1 VNAQL
6 ASEPALAQSQIHR
19 FVILNKELSADDGV
33 LTRTGKLRREIIAAR
48 YRALVDAMYDGRT
61 EVRFEP
67 GSGEE
72 AAPADVKIRDAKV
85 VASAQ
90 TRRAA

>member
-1 VNAQL
+1 MRTTDAD
-6 ASEPALAQSQIHR
+6 R
-19 FVILNKELSADDGV
+19 FVAYY
-33 LTRTGKLRREIIAAR
+33 TAR

-90 TRRAA
+90 IRRAA

>member
-1 VNAQL
+1 M
-6 ASEPALAQSQIHR
+6 
-19 FVILNKELSADDGV
+19 
-33 LTRTGKLRREIIAAR
+33 LTRTGKLRREVIAAR

-61 EVRFEP
+61 EVRFEA
-67 GSGEE
+67 GSSEE
-72 AAPADVKIRDAKV
+72 ATELKIRDAKV

>member
-1 VNAQL
+1 
-6 ASEPALAQSQIHR
+6 
-19 FVILNKELSADDGV
+19 LSADDGV
-33 LTRTGKLRREIIAAR
+33 LTRTGKLRRDVIAAR

-61 EVRFEP
+61 EVRFEA

-72 AAPADVKIRDAKV
+72 AAPTEVKIRDVKV
-85 VASAQ
+85 VAPAQ

>member
-1 VNAQL
+1 M
-6 ASEPALAQSQIHR
+6 
-19 FVILNKELSADDGV
+19 
-33 LTRTGKLRREIIAAR
+33 LTRTGKLRRDVIAER

-61 EVRFEP
+61 DVRFEP
-67 GSGEE
+67 GSGEDGH
-72 AAPADVKIRDAKV
+72 ADVKIRDAKV